1 MQPNGNPIKDG
12 GETIK
17 QIYNSLLNNQ
27 ILQVVLLKISS
38 KLMFEIY
45 PAPFQAIAEAAS
57 LECSTNNIEHPTNP
71 KFSFKHS

>member
-1 MQPNGNPIKDG
+1 MVEKQPNKFIVPSSK
-12 GETIK
+12 TI
-17 QIYNSLLNNQ
+17 LFLDNQ

-38 KLMFEIY
+38 KLIFEIY

-71 KFSFKHS
+71 KLSSKHS

>member
-1 MQPNGNPIKDG
+1 MV
-12 GETIK
+12 EK
-17 QIYNSLLNNQ
+17 QSNKFIILSSKTNLFLNNQ

-38 KLMFEIY
+38 KLIFEIY

-71 KFSFKHS
+71 KLSSKHS

>member
-1 MQPNGNPIKDG
+1 MVEKQSNKFIIPSSK
-12 GETIK
+12 TI
-17 QIYNSLLNNQ
+17 LFLNNQ

-38 KLMFEIY
+38 KLIFEIY